1 MGTGKT
7 VLVTILVIAGLLLL
21 GLSWAASFADD
32 YLEERIAEE
41 CDDEAGTI
49 GQIIG
54 ADEGQC
60 QDARDLRNQVVSV
73 GQMLGYLGAASLL
86 ASVVMSVIR
95 KSGH

>member
-7 VLVTILVIAGLLLL
+7 VLVTILVIAGLLLQA
-21 GLSWAASFADD
+21 LSWGASFADG

-60 QDARDLRNQVVSV
+60 QDARELRDQVSSV

-86 ASVVMSVIR
+86 ASVVMIVIR
-95 KSGH
+95 KRQ

>member
-21 GLSWAASFADD
+21 GLSWGASFADD
-32 YLEERIAEE
+32 YLEERIAED

-49 GQIIG
+49 GELIG

-60 QDARDLRNQVVSV
+60 QDARDLQGQVASV
-73 GQMLGYLGAASLL
+73 GQMLGYLGAACLL
-86 ASVVMSVIR
+86 TSAAMAAIR
-95 KSGH
+95 KRQ

>member
-21 GLSWAASFADD
+21 GLSWGASFADD
-32 YLEERIAEE
+32 YLEERIAED

-49 GQIIG
+49 GELIG

-60 QDARDLRNQVVSV
+60 QDARDLQDQVASV
-73 GQMLGYLGAASLL
+73 GQMLGYLGAACLL
-86 ASVVMSVIR
+86 ASAAMAAIR
-95 KSGH
+95 KRQ

>member
-21 GLSWAASFADD
+21 ALSWGASFADG

-60 QDARDLRNQVVSV
+60 QDARDLRNQVTSA
-73 GQMLGYLGAASLL
+73 GQMLGYLGAALLL
-86 ASVVMSVIR
+86 ASVVMIVIR
-95 KSGH
+95 KRQ

>member
-60 QDARDLRNQVVSV
+60 QDARDLRNQVASAS
-73 GQMLGYLGAASLL
+73 QMLGYLGAASLL
-86 ASVVMSVIR
+86 ASVVMIVIR
-95 KSGH
+95 KRQ

>member
-21 GLSWAASFADD
+21 GLSWGASFADD

-60 QDARDLRNQVVSV
+60 QDARDLRGQVASV
-73 GQMLGYLGAASLL
+73 GQMLGYLSAASLL
-86 ASVVMSVIR
+86 ASVAISVIS
-95 KSGH
+95 KSGQ

>member
-60 QDARDLRNQVVSV
+60 QDARDLRNQVASAS
-73 GQMLGYLGAASLL
+73 QMLGYLGAASLL
-86 ASVVMSVIR
+86 SSVVMIVIR
-95 KSGH
+95 KRQ

>member
-21 GLSWAASFADD
+21 GLAWGASFADD

-60 QDARDLRNQVVSV
+60 QDARDLRGQVASV
-73 GQMLGYLGAASLL
+73 GQMLRYLGAALLL
-86 ASVVMSVIR
+86 ASVALIVIR
-95 KSGH
+95 KRQ

>member
-1 MGTGKT
+1 M
-7 VLVTILVIAGLLLL
+7 L

-60 QDARDLRNQVVSV
+60 QDARDLRNQVASAS
-73 GQMLGYLGAASLL
+73 QMLGYLGAASLL
-86 ASVVMSVIR
+86 ASMVMIVIR
-95 KSGH
+95 KRQ

>member
-21 GLSWAASFADD
+21 GLSWGASFADD
-32 YLEERIAEE
+32 YLEERIAED

-49 GQIIG
+49 GELIG

-60 QDARDLRNQVVSV
+60 QDARDLQDQVASV
-73 GQMLGYLGAASLL
+73 GQMLGYLGAACLL
-86 ASVVMSVIR
+86 ASTAMAAIR
-95 KSGH
+95 KRQ

>member
-1 MGTGKT
+1 M
-7 VLVTILVIAGLLLL
+7 L
-21 GLSWAASFADD
+21 GLSWGASFADD

-60 QDARDLRNQVVSV
+60 QDARDLRNQVAST

-86 ASVVMSVIR
+86 ASVVMIVIR
-95 KSGH
+95 KRQ

>member
-60 QDARDLRNQVVSV
+60 QDARDVRNQVASAS
-73 GQMLGYLGAASLL
+73 QMLGYLGAASLL
-86 ASVVMSVIR
+86 ASVVMIVIR
-95 KSGH
+95 KRQ

>member
-1 MGTGKT
+1 M
-7 VLVTILVIAGLLLL
+7 L
-21 GLSWAASFADD
+21 GLSWGASFADD

-60 QDARDLRNQVVSV
+60 QDARDLRNQVGSI

-86 ASVVMSVIR
+86 ASVVMIVIR
-95 KSGH
+95 KRQ

>member
-7 VLVTILVIAGLLLL
+7 VLVTILVIVGLLLL

-60 QDARDLRNQVVSV
+60 QDARDLRNQVASAS
-73 GQMLGYLGAASLL
+73 QMLGYLGAASLL
-86 ASVVMSVIR
+86 SSVVMIVIR
-95 KSGH
+95 KRQ

>member
-32 YLEERIAEE
+32 YLEERISEE

-60 QDARDLRNQVVSV
+60 QDARDLRNQVASAS
-73 GQMLGYLGAASLL
+73 QMLGYLGAASLL
-86 ASVVMSVIR
+86 SSVVMIVIR
-95 KSGH
+95 KRQ

>member
-21 GLSWAASFADD
+21 GLSWGATLADD

-60 QDARDLRNQVVSV
+60 QDARDLRNQVASAS
-73 GQMLGYLGAASLL
+73 QMLGYLGAASLL
-86 ASVVMSVIR
+86 ASVVMIVIR
-95 KSGH
+95 KRQ